1 MARKDKIL
9 DVLAL
14 QCLDVD
20 ARIANLAHKY
30 VGQPF
35 PIEQARAVIDCYF
48 DREDWVN
55 LKPHSWEG
63 TVSAQDMAYR
73 LYNEK
78 LRQERLHNDRAAL
91 RTAAEKR
98 SLSPMNR
105 YKARLVGQREASAN
119 RESRRRKIAE
129 RIFGAHVKEN
139 FNEDTLA
146 LMSLLNGDV
155 RKYNIQWLEGSS
167 QPVPSALVKVTTQI
181 IGGTVHRRTFLLY
194 RIGERVLV
202 ARADK
207 ATTIQHA
214 YAMQLP
220 HEVVDA
226 APTLMAD
233 GFRFN
238 SDLEEQQM
246 VITAPDGL
254 ERIVEWKG
262 RTVDE

>member
-91 RTAAEKR
+91 ASAAKLR
-98 SLSPMNR
+98 DVSPMNR
-105 YKARLVGQREASAN
+105 YKSEHVGLQSHPN
-119 RESRRRKIAE
+119 REDRWRKIAE
-129 RIFGAHVKEN
+129 RNFGQHVREN

-155 RKYNIQWLEGSS
+155 RKYSVKWIAGSNE
-167 QPVPSALVKVTTQI
+167 PIPSALIGVTTQI

-194 RIGERVLV
+194 KAGGRVLV
-202 ARADK
+202 ARANGAQFIRD
-207 ATTIQHA
+207 A

-220 HEVVDA
+220 REVVEA
-226 APTLMAD
+226 APTLMAE

>member
-20 ARIANLAHKY
+20 ARIARLAHKH
-30 VGQPF
+30 VGQSF

-48 DREDWVN
+48 D
-55 LKPHSWEG
+55 KPYHPTYAKG
-63 TVSAQDMAYR
+63 GLVTAQDMAYH
-73 LYNEK
+73 LYGEK

-91 RTAAEKR
+91 RTAAKR
-98 SLSPMNR
+98 RDKSPMLQYQPSHVGGNAARCNR
-105 YKARLVGQREASAN
+105 AA
-119 RESRRRKIAE
+119 RRRKTAE
-129 RIFGAHVKEN
+129 RTFGAHVKEN

-155 RKYNIQWLEGSS
+155 RKYNIQWLEGSR

-220 HEVVDA
+220 REVVDA
-226 APTLMAD
+226 APTLMAE